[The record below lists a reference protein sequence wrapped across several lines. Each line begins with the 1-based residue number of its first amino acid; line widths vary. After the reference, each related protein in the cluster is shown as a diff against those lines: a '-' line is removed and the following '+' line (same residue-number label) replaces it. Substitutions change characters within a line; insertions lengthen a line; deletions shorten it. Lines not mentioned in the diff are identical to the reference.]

1 MKLGLLLNSPGGSR
15 AGVVTA
21 GPARPSL
28 LSEYQEAVRQLE
40 KARFDFAMVADT
52 VFSDV
57 DNLTPPRPE
66 PVTLFAALAAV
77 TSHIGLL
84 STVSTSFTEPFNLA
98 RQILSLDHLSNG
110 RAAWN
115 VVTSSAGERNFGTTP
130 LPAHSERYRRGL
142 EYVEVV
148 RKLWDSW
155 EEDALYLDTD
165 RRLAVDA
172 GKVHRID
179 HRGKFFSV
187 EGPLNLSRSPQ
198 GQPVLFQAGSSE
210 DGKAF
215 AAHFAEGVY
224 TAQHTLKEARQFY
237 DDLKEKDPS
246 RRAQSRPHQDPAR
259 PQHPDRRH
267 RGGGPASGRATVRG
281 LRPQR
286 RPSPGKQPG
295 RHRCERPGPGPEDS
309 RGTPARP
316 AQRRGTPE
324 PLRHLPPARP
334 GGRLDA
340 APVAEAA
347 GGFRRARADRRH
359 AGTGGRPHPGMV
371 PQRRRG
377 RLHRHAGPGPGGQ
390 HPVRRAGGADPAAA
404 RPVPY
409 GLRGRHP
416 ARQPGV
422 AHSPEPLRRL
432 AESGRGMMRK
442 VVFFP
447 YRSQG
452 EELSTDSSSGHVF
465 HGRFI

>member
-1 MKLGLLLNSPGGSR
+1 MSKAPGSLKLGLLLNSPGGSR

-84 STVSTSFTEPFNLA
+84 STVSTGFTEPFNLA

-179 HRGKFFSV
+179 HRGEFFSV

-237 DDLKEKDPS
+237 DDLKEKT
-246 RRAQSRPHQDPAR
+246 RRAGRNPDHIKILPGLSTLIGDTEEAAR
-259 PQHPDRRH
+259 RLDEQQFE
-267 RGGGPASGRATVRG
+267 ASGRSAVQALESNLGGIDVSDLDLDQRIPAERLPALLSVEGRQSRYGIFRQRALEEGWT
-281 LRPQR
+281 LRQLLKLQAASAGHGRIVGTPEQVADR
-286 RPSPGKQPG
+286 IQEWFLNGAADGFIVMPGQ
-295 RHRCERPGPGPEDS
+295 GPEGS
-309 RGTPARP
+309 TLFAEQVVPIL
-316 AQRRGTPE
+316 QRRG
-324 PLRHLPPARP
+324 L
-334 GGRLDA
+334 
-340 APVAEAA
+340 
-347 GGFRRARADRRH
+347 FRTDYE
-359 AGTGGRPHPGMV
+359 AGT
-371 PQRRRG
+371 
-377 RLHRHAGPGPGGQ
+377 
-390 HPVRRAGGADPAAA
+390 
-404 RPVPY
+404 
-409 GLRGRHP
+409 LRGNLGLPIPRSHY
-416 ARQPGV
+416 G
-422 AHSPEPLRRL
+422 
-432 AESGRGMMRK
+432 GWRK
-442 VVFFP
+442 VA
-447 YRSQG
+447 G
-452 EELSTDSSSGHVF
+452 E
-465 HGRFI
+465 